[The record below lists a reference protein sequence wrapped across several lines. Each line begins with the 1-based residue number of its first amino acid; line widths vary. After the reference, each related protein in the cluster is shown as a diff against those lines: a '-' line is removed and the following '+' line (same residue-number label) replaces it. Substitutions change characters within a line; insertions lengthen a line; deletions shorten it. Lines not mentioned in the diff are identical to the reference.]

1 MAELD
6 VKTVSDGVLQVVVDR
21 PPHNLLTVDM
31 CAELTELLRKP
42 PAGAHVL
49 RLRTAG
55 EVFCLGR
62 ERAGSTPADLVSETR
77 TLVELHQALRSSP
90 LVTIA
95 EIHGD
100 AAGFGVGLIAACD
113 VAIAVSDA
121 HFSFPEVGINLAP
134 ALVLAWLPRVVGER
148 NAFWLTA
155 TGERVAA
162 SRAQEIGLVNEVVS
176 GAGALSKEVDERVS
190 ALRARNP
197 RIHSEIKDLLRAF
210 RSIDEDQALELS
222 VDRLVVGALRRGEPV
237 ATFDKS

>member
-1 MAELD
+1 VAVLRVEPR
-6 VKTVSDGVLQVVVDR
+6 SDGVLDVVIDR
-21 PPHNLLTVDM
+21 PPDNLLTVDL
-31 CAELTELLRKP
+31 CAELTELLQHP
-42 PAGAHVL
+42 PAGAHVVVL
-49 RLRTAG
+49 RAAG

-62 ERAGSTPADLVSETR
+62 ERAGATPADLAFETR
-77 TLVELHQALRSSP
+77 VLVALHQALRSSP

-95 EIHGD
+95 EVHGD

-121 HFSFPEVGINLAP
+121 HFWFPEVGINLAP

-148 NAFWLTA
+148 EAFWLTA
-155 TGERVAA
+155 TGERITA
-162 SRAQEIGLVNEVVS
+162 SGAREMGLVNEIVS
-176 GAGALSKEVDERVS
+176 GADGLAKEVAERVA

-210 RSIDEDQALELS
+210 RSLDEDQALELS

-237 ATFDKS
+237 VTFDKS

>member
-1 MAELD
+1 MAGLD
-6 VKTVSDGVLQVVVDR
+6 VKAVSDGVLEAVVDR
-21 PPHNLLTVDM
+21 PPHNLLTVEM

-42 PAGAHVL
+42 PADAHVL

-62 ERAGSTPADLVSETR
+62 ERAGSTPGDLVSETR
-77 TLVELHQALRSSP
+77 TLVELHKALRTSE
-90 LVTIA
+90 LVTVA

-100 AAGFGVGLIAACD
+100 AAGFGVGLIGACD
-113 VAIAVSDA
+113 VAIAVADA

-155 TGERVAA
+155 TGERITA
-162 SRAQEIGLVNEVVS
+162 SQAQEMGLVNEVVS
-176 GAGALSKEVDERVS
+176 GADALAKEVTERIS

-197 RIHSEIKDLLRAF
+197 RINAEIKDLLRAF
-210 RSIDEDQALELS
+210 RSLDEDQALEHS
-222 VDRLVVGALRRGEPV
+222 IDRLVVGALRRGEPS
-237 ATFDKS
+237 AAIGNS